1 MNKRDPCILEPRV
14 PSSSSLLDPIYMKRR
29 CPPPSNPRR
38 EEMVV
43 FIISISGA
51 ENYM

>member
-14 PSSSSLLDPIYMKRR
+14 PSSSLLGPNYMKRR

-51 ENYM
+51 ENCM

>member
-1 MNKRDPCILEPRV
+1 MNKRDPCIPEQRV
-14 PSSSSLLDPIYMKRR
+14 PSSSPLGPIYMKRR
-29 CPPPSNPRR
+29 CPPPSNLRR
-38 EEMVV
+38 EEMIV